1 MGTRPAQPP
10 EVIDAVFNRLSA
22 IYGARF
28 HRQHDAASLDT
39 TKRIW
44 AQELAGISPAGI
56 RYAMANLPSDYPPN
70 PLQIRAL
77 AANRPPESLSLPPPR
92 QQSPE
97 GLARLKNAGEAAQK
111 AARTNNLDPLAWAK
125 KLRDREQ
132 RGERL
137 KPIQARLWR
146 QALRLE

>member
-1 MGTRPAQPP
+1 MVTRHPQPP
-10 EVIDAVFNRLSA
+10 EVVDALFNRLSA

-77 AANRPPESLSLPPPR
+77 AANRPPDTLSLPPPR
-92 QQSPE
+92 QQSPA
-97 GLARLKNAGEAAQK
+97 GLARLKSAGEALTKSRDA
-111 AARTNNLDPLAWAK
+111 DPLGWAK
-125 KLRDREQ
+125 KLRAREQ

-146 QALRLE
+146 QALGLD